1 MAKLRLVD
9 RDKTDLSAFQS
20 EKQTVEALL
29 KQKDNQIQLLTRK
42 LGDSELKLNELIY
55 KNEKLTF
62 DLKQL

>member
-55 KNEKLTF
+55 KNEKLLT
-62 DLKQL
+62 